1 MIAVEKFNDVEKIE
15 FLVNIRRAR
24 ELANYPCLVVGE
36 RLSIPFSARARGLY
50 LALLDEAERALKE
63 VSHDN

>member
-36 RLSIPFSARARGLY
+36 RLSIPLSTRGRGLY
-50 LALLDEAERALKE
+50 LALLNEARKYTE
-63 VSHDN
+63 SFD